1 MHADIPTVAEFRTLA
16 ERRAD
21 ACVSI
26 YLPTTPLTQNTDASR
41 IELRNLSKEAAQ
53 QLRASAFDKKRLS
66 ALEQELQE
74 LEEDEEFWR
83 FQANSL
89 AVLATPDD
97 LVTYRLPNNL
107 RPRAEVS
114 DRFHLA
120 PIIRT
125 LSFPYSAFVL
135 AISQGAVRLVEV
147 TETMA
152 AEEADVSG
160 LPRDLSA
167 ATGRAMPRD
176 RAPTGRLQGDE
187 GQKVLIRQFSRMVDR
202 AIRAHL
208 GGQTRPL
215 ILAGVEYVLAIYR
228 SVNSYPGVLAE
239 QILGNVEE
247 LPARELAEK
256 ARAIL
261 SGEYQRRV
269 QELQTRF
276 GAMRAQGRGAID
288 LSEIALAATQGAID
302 TLLFDI
308 DSAIDGR
315 VDDFGNIFVAASPNA
330 LSYDVVAEV
339 SARVLANGGKVVGVR
354 ASDLAPNATAVALLR
369 YPIEQQKTMRAAR

>member
-1 MHADIPTVAEFRTLA
+1 MYVDIPTAAEFRALA

-41 IELRNLSKEAAQ
+41 IELRNLSRDATQ
-53 QLRASAFDKKRLS
+53 QLRRSAFDKRRLS

-74 LEEDEEFWR
+74 LTEDDEFWR

-120 PIIRT
+120 PIVRT
-125 LSFPYSAFVL
+125 LSFPYSTFVL

-152 AEEADVSG
+152 AEEADVPG

-187 GQKVLIRQFSRMVDR
+187 GQKVLIGQFSRAVDR
-202 AIRAHL
+202 AIRAYL
-208 GGQTRPL
+208 GGQTQPL

-228 SVNSYPGVLAE
+228 SVNSYPALLSE

-247 LPARELAEK
+247 LPARDLAEN

-261 SGEYQRRV
+261 SREYQHRV
-269 QELQTRF
+269 HELQTRF
-276 GAMRAQGRGAID
+276 GTLRAQGRGATE
-288 LSEIALAATQGAID
+288 LREIALAATQGAID

-308 DSAIDGR
+308 DSAIDGQ
-315 VDDFGNIFVAASPNA
+315 VDDFGNVFVAASPNA

-354 ASDLAPNATAVALLR
+354 ASDLAPNVTAIALLR
-369 YPIEQQKTMRAAR
+369 YPIEQQKTMRAAG